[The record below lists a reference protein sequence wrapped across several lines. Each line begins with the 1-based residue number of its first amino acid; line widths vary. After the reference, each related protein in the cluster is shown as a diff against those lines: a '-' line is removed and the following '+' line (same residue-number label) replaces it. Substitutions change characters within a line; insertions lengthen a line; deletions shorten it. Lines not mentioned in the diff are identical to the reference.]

1 MRGEKT
7 FDPPIKIAWGWSV
20 KEPINVL
27 VVDDSFFMR
36 KLVSDMLSS
45 DPNIEIVATAKDG
58 VEAVNKATKLRPD
71 VVIMDVE
78 LPKMDGLTALC
89 HIMSENPMPVVMLT
103 AMDKIEADLA
113 VKSFEYGA
121 VDFVSKPSKPIS
133 LDIEEVKDELIS
145 KIKIAA
151 GANVKKM
158 EFPAV
163 KRVLIE
169 KMFVPPPTKKK
180 VLAIGGSTGGPH
192 ALSEILPKLH
202 RNFPLAV
209 LIVQHM
215 PEGFTKP
222 FAERLSWQG
231 SIELK
236 EAEDGDP
243 VKPSL
248 ALLAPAG
255 QHMVVKREEKKTIV
269 RLNRGPLVNNMRPS
283 IDVLMKSVAELFGD
297 RAIGVLLSGM
307 GKDGAVGMKAIN
319 DRGGRTIVQD
329 EATSV
334 IFGMQKAAMELGC
347 VDSVVSLSEI
357 ATKIMEVL

>member
-1 MRGEKT
+1 MKKQ
-7 FDPPIKIAWGWSV
+7 IK
-20 KEPINVL
+20 VL

-36 KLVSDMLSS
+36 KLISDMLSS
-45 DPNIEIVATAKDG
+45 DPDIEIIDTAKDG
-58 VEAVNKATKLRPD
+58 VEAVNKAAKLRPD

-89 HIMSENPMPVVMLT
+89 NIMSENPMPVVMLT

-133 LDIEEVKDELIS
+133 LDIGEVRGELIS
-145 KIKIAA
+145 KIKTAA
-151 GANVKKM
+151 EVDVAKM
-158 EFPAV
+158 EFGAV
-163 KRVLIE
+163 KKVLIE
-169 KMFVPPPTKKK
+169 KMFVPPPTKKE
-180 VLAIGGSTGGPH
+180 VLVIGGSTGGPH

-243 VKPSL
+243 VKPGL

-255 QHMVVKREEKKTIV
+255 QHMVVKREDEKVVV
-269 RLNRGPLVNNMRPS
+269 RLNRDPLVNSMRPS
-283 IDVLMKSVAELFGD
+283 IDVLMKSVAAIYGD
-297 RAIGVLLSGM
+297 RVIGVLLSGM
-307 GKDGAVGMKAIN
+307 GKDGAEGMKAIK
-319 DRGGRTIVQD
+319 DRDGRTIVQD

-334 IFGMQKAAMELGC
+334 IFGMQKAAMELRC
-347 VDSVVSLSEI
+347 VDSVVPLSGI
-357 ATKIMEVL
+357 ATRIMEVL

>member
-1 MRGEKT
+1 MKKQ
-7 FDPPIKIAWGWSV
+7 IK
-20 KEPINVL
+20 VL

-36 KLVSDMLSS
+36 KLISDMLSS
-45 DPNIEIVATAKDG
+45 DPDIEIVDTAKDG
-58 VEAVNKATKLRPD
+58 VEAVNKAAKLRPN

-89 HIMSENPMPVVMLT
+89 HIMSKNPMPVVMLT

-133 LDIEEVKDELIS
+133 LDIGEVRGELIS
-145 KIKIAA
+145 KIKTAA
-151 GANVKKM
+151 EVDVAKM
-158 EFPAV
+158 EFGAV
-163 KRVLIE
+163 KKVLIE
-169 KMFVPPPTKKK
+169 KMFVPPPTKKE
-180 VLAIGGSTGGPH
+180 VLIIGGSTGGPH

-243 VKPSL
+243 VKPGL

-255 QHMVVKREEKKTIV
+255 QHMVVKREDEKVVV
-269 RLNRGPLVNNMRPS
+269 RLNRGPLVNSMRPS
-283 IDVLMKSVAELFGD
+283 IDVLMKSVAAIYGD
-297 RAIGVLLSGM
+297 RVIGVLLSGM
-307 GKDGAVGMKAIN
+307 GKDGAEGMKAIK

-334 IFGMQKAAMELGC
+334 IFGMQKAAMELRC
-347 VDSVVSLSEI
+347 VDSVVPLSGI
-357 ATKIMEVL
+357 ATRIMEVL

>member
-1 MRGEKT
+1 MNKQ
-7 FDPPIKIAWGWSV
+7 IK
-20 KEPINVL
+20 VL

-36 KLVSDMLSS
+36 KLISDMLSS
-45 DPNIEIVATAKDG
+45 DPDIEVIDTAKDG
-58 VEAVNKATKLRPD
+58 VEAVNKAARLMPN

-89 HIMSENPMPVVMLT
+89 NIMSENPMPVVMLT

-133 LDIEEVKDELIS
+133 LDIDEVRDELIS
-145 KIKIAA
+145 KIKTAA
-151 GANVKKM
+151 EADIKKM

-163 KRVLIE
+163 KKVLIK
-169 KMFVPPPTKKK
+169 KMFVPPPTKKE
-180 VLAIGGSTGGPH
+180 VLVIGGSTGGPY
-192 ALSEILPKLH
+192 ALPEILPKLH

-231 SIELK
+231 SIELR

-243 VKPSL
+243 VKPGL

-255 QHMVVKREEKKTIV
+255 QHMVVKREDEKTVV

-283 IDVLMKSVAELFGD
+283 IDVLMKSVAAIYGGQV
-297 RAIGVLLSGM
+297 IGVLLSGM
-307 GKDGAVGMKAIN
+307 GKDGAAGMKVIK
-319 DRGGRTIVQD
+319 DRGGRTMVQD

-334 IFGMQKAAMELGC
+334 IFGMQKVAVELGC
-347 VDSVVSLSEI
+347 VDSVVPLSGV
-357 ATKIMEVL
+357 AARIMEML

>member
-1 MRGEKT
+1 
-7 FDPPIKIAWGWSV
+7 
-20 KEPINVL
+20 
-27 VVDDSFFMR
+27 MR
-36 KLVSDMLSS
+36 KLISDMLSS
-45 DPNIEIVATAKDG
+45 DPDIEIIDTAKDG
-58 VEAVNKATKLRPD
+58 VEAVNKAAKLRPN

-89 HIMSENPMPVVMLT
+89 NIMSKNPMPVVMLT
-103 AMDKIEADLA
+103 AMNKIEADLA

-133 LDIEEVKDELIS
+133 LDIDEVRDELIS
-145 KIKIAA
+145 KIKAA
-151 GANVKKM
+151 AEVDIKKM

-163 KRVLIE
+163 KKVLIE
-169 KMFVPPPTKKK
+169 KMFVPPPTKKE
-180 VLAIGGSTGGPH
+180 VLVIGGSTGGPH

-243 VKPSL
+243 VKPGL

-255 QHMVVKREEKKTIV
+255 QHMVVKREDEKTVV
-269 RLNRGPLVNNMRPS
+269 RLNQGPLVNDMMPS
-283 IDVLMKSVAELFGD
+283 IDVLMKSVAAIYGD
-297 RAIGVLLSGM
+297 RVMGVLLSGM
-307 GKDGAVGMKAIN
+307 GKDGAAGMKAIK
-319 DRGGRTIVQD
+319 DRGGRTMVQD

-334 IFGMQKAAMELGC
+334 IFGMQKVAVELGC
-347 VDSVVSLSEI
+347 VDSVVPLSGI
-357 ATKIMEVL
+357 AIGIMEML

>member
-1 MRGEKT
+1 MKEQ
-7 FDPPIKIAWGWSV
+7 IK
-20 KEPINVL
+20 VL

-36 KLVSDMLSS
+36 KLISDMLSS
-45 DPNIEIVATAKDG
+45 DPDIEIIDTARDG
-58 VEAVNKATKLRPD
+58 VEAVNKAAELRPN

-78 LPKMDGLTALC
+78 LPKMDGLTALRN
-89 HIMSENPMPVVMLT
+89 IMSENPMPVVMLT

-113 VKSFEYGA
+113 MKSFEYGA

-133 LDIEEVKDELIS
+133 LDIEEVRDELIS
-145 KIKIAA
+145 KIKTAA
-151 GANVKKM
+151 EVDVKKM
-158 EFPAV
+158 EVGTV
-163 KRVLIE
+163 KKVLAE
-169 KMFVPPPTKKK
+169 KMFVPPPTKKE
-180 VLAIGGSTGGPH
+180 VLVIGGSTGGPH

-202 RNFPLAV
+202 QNFPLAV

-243 VKPSL
+243 VKPGL

-255 QHMVVKREEKKTIV
+255 QHMVVKREDEKAVV
-269 RLNRGPLVNNMRPS
+269 RLNWGPLVNNMRPS
-283 IDVLMKSVAELFGD
+283 IDVLMKSVAAIYGD
-297 RAIGVLLSGM
+297 RVIGVLLSGM
-307 GKDGAVGMKAIN
+307 GKDGAAGMKAIK

-334 IFGMQKAAMELGC
+334 IFGMQKVAMELGC
-347 VDSVVSLSEI
+347 VDSVVPLSGI